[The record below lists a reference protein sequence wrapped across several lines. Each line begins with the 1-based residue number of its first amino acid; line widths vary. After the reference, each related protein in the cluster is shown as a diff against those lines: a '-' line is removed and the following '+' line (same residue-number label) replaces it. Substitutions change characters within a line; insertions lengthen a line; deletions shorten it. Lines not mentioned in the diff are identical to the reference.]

1 MEKDKRKYLT
11 VSEVAKILGV
21 NVTTIRYYNRAG
33 LIWSERDE
41 NNYRYYDE
49 SQIPNFKIILYL
61 RKMGFSVETIK
72 EIKEHLICKDYNFVL
87 EQIKELE
94 KEYKKEIEEIY
105 KKMESLEKCKRS
117 IEYLN
122 EVLEIAP
129 DYIEIDSATHRFKL
143 KDGGVF
149 YIKNYEG
156 QDFAVY
162 YVDLKTQL
170 KISDREAVNTLYEK
184 VEENGYM
191 PIGDL
196 KIETVNSVLNT
207 FDEDRIVNP
216 TLNAFDKDRKI
227 KIFKIPIKSLT

>member
-49 SQIPNFKIILYL
+49 RQIPNFKIILYL

-72 EIKEHLICKDYNFVL
+72 EIRKHLILKDYDFVL
-87 EQIKELE
+87 NQIEELE
-94 KEYKKEIEEIY
+94 NEYKKEIEEIY
-105 KKMESLEKCKRS
+105 KKMESLENCKRR

-122 EVLEIAP
+122 EVLEAEP
-129 DYIEIDSATHRFKL
+129 DYIEIDSATHGFKH

-149 YIKNYEG
+149 YIKNYER
-156 QDFAVY
+156 QDFAIY

-170 KISDREAVNTLYEK
+170 KVSDREAVNILYEK
-184 VEENGYM
+184 VEENGYI

-196 KIETVNSVLNT
+196 RIETVKP
-207 FDEDRIVNP
+207 IVNP
-216 TLNAFDKDRKI
+216 YNENKKI

>member
-49 SQIPNFKIILYL
+49 RQIPNFKIILYL

-72 EIKEHLICKDYNFVL
+72 EIRKHLILKDYDFVL
-87 EQIKELE
+87 NQIEELE
-94 KEYKKEIEEIY
+94 NEYKKEIEEIY
-105 KKMESLEKCKRS
+105 KKMESLENCKRR

-122 EVLEIAP
+122 EVLEAEP
-129 DYIEIDSATHRFKL
+129 DYIEIDSAAHGFKQ

-170 KISDREAVNTLYEK
+170 KVSDREAVNTLYEK
-184 VEENGYM
+184 VEENGYI

-196 KIETVNSVLNT
+196 RIETVNP
-207 FDEDRIVNP
+207 IVNP
-216 TLNAFDKDRKI
+216 YNEDRKI